1 MQATTDPRL
10 SEVLSAVFG
19 QMSKAIGRSPGL
31 LTRGDYTVLG
41 LTAALGPRRLC
52 EIADAEGHDPS
63 TTSRR
68 ISALVDRGLL
78 ERTPD
83 PDDGRAHR
91 VHLTGPGRDLLEAER
106 ARRAALVEHALHDW
120 DAADREALTR
130 LLSRLHDTLARTSG
144 RSERTS

>member
-1 MQATTDPRL
+1 MQTSTDRGL

-19 QMSKAIGRSPGL
+19 EMSKAIGRSPGL
-31 LTRGDYTVLG
+31 LTRGDYTMLG

-52 EIADAEGHDPS
+52 ELADAEGHDPS

-83 PDDGRAHR
+83 PDDRRAHR
-91 VHLTGPGRDLLEAER
+91 VHLTARGRDLLDAER
-106 ARRAALVEHALHDW
+106 ARRAALVEEALHDW
-120 DAADREALTR
+120 DTADREALTR
-130 LLSRLHDTLARTSG
+130 LLTRLHDTLARHSG
-144 RSERTS
+144 RDERTS